1 MIMNLKQKAMI
12 ARAGNEAKMMGNDY
26 IGSEHVLLAL
36 LRQGEAELSRRLAL
50 QGIYYFQVREDVA
63 ILFGMKEQKQESQEV
78 TQVVDELMREAQ
90 DLHESSQG
98 KLSFEDCV
106 GTVLPRHPASVAM
119 ELLRRYHVDLD
130 EPQEDRG
137 IRVLDEQEALRC
149 LNFGEVPPLVCRDH
163 EMELLVEILLRKE
176 KANPLLIG
184 EPGVGKSALVEA
196 LAVRIQNGDIPQL
209 AGHYIYELD
218 LNALVAGT
226 RYRGDFEEKVKNLL
240 ALFRAHP
247 DAILFIDEIHQMIGA
262 GRSEGS
268 IDVASVIK
276 PCLARRA
283 LRCIGATTLDEYE
296 RHMKS
301 DRALQRRF
309 QCVLLRE
316 PDTADTVAI
325 LKERCAE
332 YGRYHDVE
340 MSAELIP
347 ALVELSDYYLPRG
360 HFPDKAMDVM
370 DLCCVR
376 ASRSKERKVSAER
389 VREVVREMAAIP
401 LAPDQRLTRCM
412 RDLQEFSELPAWNE
426 PLFQALRQ
434 LCEERCG
441 HAMLRC
447 WALCGD
453 TRVIRDMLGMI
464 SEDFFCQSDLISVDA
479 GLLFWQKEEVLRQLE
494 RTPFAVLFIHGL
506 SRLSAREKALLADE
520 LNTGV
525 LRWHEQKALLRHALV
540 VLHDE
545 QEDVLRSFCA
555 SVRPDL
561 YLRADSGSG
570 SHAQA

>member
-98 KLSFEDCV
+98 NLSFEDCV

-149 LNFGEVPPLVCRDH
+149 LNFSEVPPLVCRDH

-276 PCLARRA
+276 PCLARRT

-347 ALVELSDYYLPRG
+347 ALVELSDYYLPCG

-464 SEDFFCQSDLISVDA
+464 SEDFFCQPDLISVDA

-561 YLRADSGSG
+561 YLHADSGSG